1 MLVLHFDKEIPV
13 IAETDV
19 LIVGGGLGGV
29 SAGVMSARQ
38 GVNVL
43 VVERYEIRYGAL
55 VPGKCNNLLMGCRA
69 ISVDHEL
76 HGSCRVMPPV
86 CSIGQ
91 AAGMAAA
98 MCCHQNC
105 SPAELKGEDVRKN
118 LAQAGAWL

>member
-1 MLVLHFDKEIPV
+1 MNQELQNKLFAVCPLLYK
-13 IAETDV
+13 
-19 LIVGGGLGGV
+19 
-29 SAGVMSARQ
+29 
-38 GVNVL
+38 
-43 VVERYEIRYGAL
+43 
-55 VPGKCNNLLMGCRA
+55 LMGCRA